1 MSRMRCP
8 RRRTLGS
15 LLFLGAVAVF
25 VWWRRRSQEPAV
37 ATGSPQWPSFAPEA
51 EPAAKAE
58 PEREAAP
65 EPDPE
70 PHAGVSS
77 EWMPSTSAGVCPAGF
92 PIKANDSSHIF
103 HVPGGRSYERTRPDR
118 CYATAAAAE
127 RDGYRQAKA

>member
-1 MSRMRCP
+1 MTCT

-37 ATGSPQWPSFAPEA
+37 ATGSPQWPPFAPDA
-51 EPAAKAE
+51 EPAAEAAL
-58 PEREAAP
+58 ERERKP
-65 EPDPE
+65 VTEPQ
-70 PHAGVSS
+70 AGVSS
-77 EWMPSTSAGVCPAGF
+77 EWVPSTSAGGCPDGF
-92 PIKANDSSHIF
+92 AIKANDSSHIF

-118 CYATAAAAE
+118 CYASAAAAE